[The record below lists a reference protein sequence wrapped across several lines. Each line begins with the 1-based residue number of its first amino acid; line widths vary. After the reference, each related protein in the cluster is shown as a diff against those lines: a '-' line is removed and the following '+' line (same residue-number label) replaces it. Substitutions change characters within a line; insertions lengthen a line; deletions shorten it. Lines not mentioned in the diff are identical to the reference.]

1 MNKPIYVFFS
11 RNITV
16 GFDLKGN
23 TMIHCSNCN
32 FELPESAKF
41 CPECGTP
48 YTPEVKSTVD
58 TPEAALR
65 EKNVCDKCGLE
76 LPIGAKF
83 CTICGGKAIKDTSV
97 ITPTSCIIGGTAASA
112 TVSGGMMESVAVE
125 AVEETPAAPAP
136 APEAAPFGETVAP
149 FVADISAPVETP
161 ATAPFAAPVVDI
173 PEIAEMGEIPEIAE
187 IPEMG
192 AIPEMPAE
200 NTAPVTPTPA
210 VAPVPTVN
218 TIQQPASPAS
228 PLSQPIAPT
237 QPVSAISQPV
247 SATQPVSA
255 SPIIPPV
262 SGTATAVMPNPAPV
276 NPANSLNPNMQTG
289 TMPTYNA
296 APAGTPGFAPTG
308 AVAPAVNLGKGGS
321 AVNYA
326 NPVNNANPAASS
338 NNAKSGKKK
347 MPIGGKIGIIAGSL
361 VAACAVAAGVF
372 FALDKATF
380 LSTLLGKEKYAVMV
394 ESKAITDV
402 ANQIDTQSISDG
414 VEAVSSVYSAMAQL
428 GVSDDDFGPMIDIED
443 MSNTAASQSAVPM
456 MSVVPMNSTGEID
469 MAAYIKAVNE
479 LYLKTYGVNS
489 VKEQMSIDVEV
500 GDALIDLAG
509 GDSATIK
516 EIEKLIN
523 NTEIACDAIVDENA
537 MQVTYDIK
545 LDQATVDCK
554 VIVNSDNEM
563 YIAFPFVSDKAFL
576 MKLPVPSEEVKEPA
590 VLQLDKAELTR
601 IIGEVVQ
608 SYLMNY
614 KSAAIEMEEGSV
626 KVAGVTVSGKEIT
639 AEFEGE
645 LLEKLFTDIAEIIAK
660 DEYLKNKIVEYCNE
674 IGVEMTAEKY
684 ETAIMDAIE
693 FEAGDGDKL
702 VITTIIDKKGNIL
715 AKKIEAVDV
724 TAGDD
729 PEKVTV
735 GWTMQ
740 EKVAAF
746 EMTFGDEG
754 KVTVKADIMNESD
767 FDMTVGVESDGE
779 QMVFNVNCMGVKT
792 EQYCGQEVAVGT
804 YVISMELPESFEDQ
818 LGSKEAFAAINNMT
832 LTFSTKIEG
841 NTQNAYVRL
850 DASKYGS
857 VQMNVSA
864 AAEND
869 SVSEYPTDVI
879 DLTPVLEQ
887 GTLDNTAMGRLKDYL
902 DEVGVAYDG
911 IRNALSGYSIFE
923 ELPEFT
929 NPLDSST
936 GPAHGDDALSPDE
949 ILQYIEEDLQELAE
963 YTLLVDSSNTEMLSR
978 IIGLVKKYSDLS
990 ENVKQLAEA
999 SAETEGYAEALAA
1012 AEEQYWELFDELWDI
1027 EIEIDE
1033 SGSGQSLSDMLP
1045 SVNAGEFTKMD
1056 YTDIYGIMIAYNT
1069 VFDTIKYNEK
1079 ELIIDD
1085 KLRKLYDV
1093 ADYARIDV
1101 DHDWD
1106 YFYESLNRGNLN
1118 INLLN
1123 NFRNSM
1129 KDYVPAVNALVD
1141 ELEAR
1146 GLA

>member
-1 MNKPIYVFFS
+1 
-11 RNITV
+11 
-16 GFDLKGN
+16 
-23 TMIHCSNCN
+23 MIHCSNCN

-58 TPEAALR
+58 THEAALR

-83 CTICGGKAIKDTSV
+83 CSICGGKAIKDTSV
-97 ITPTSCIIGGTAASA
+97 ITPTSCIIGGAAASA
-112 TVSGGMMESVAVE
+112 AVSGGMMESVAVE
-125 AVEETPAAPAP
+125 PVEEAPAAPAP
-136 APEAAPFGETVAP
+136 APEAVPLGDAAPVAEDNP
-149 FVADISAPVETP
+149 APAVADISAP
-161 ATAPFAAPVVDI
+161 AAAPVMDI
-173 PEIAEMGEIPEIAE
+173 PEIAEMGEIPEIGEIGE

-192 AIPEMPAE
+192 AIPEMPVE
-200 NTAPVTPTPA
+200 NAAPVMPTPA

-218 TIQQPASPAS
+218 AIQQPASSAS

-237 QPVSAISQPV
+237 QPVSAVSQPV

-262 SGTATAVMPNPAPV
+262 SGTATAVMPTPTPV
-276 NPANSLNPNMQTG
+276 NSANSLNPNMQTG

-296 APAGTPGFAPTG
+296 APA
-308 AVAPAVNLGKGGS
+308 VNLGKGGG
-321 AVNYA
+321 AVNYSI
-326 NPVNNANPAASS
+326 PAASS

-372 FALDKATF
+372 FALDRAAF

-402 ANQIDTQSISDG
+402 ANRIDTQSISEG
-414 VEAVSSVYSAMAQL
+414 VEAVSSVYSAMATTM
-428 GVSDDDFGPMIDIED
+428 DDMGGMGAMGGGMIDIED

-489 VKEQMSIDVEV
+489 IKEQMSIDVEV
-500 GDALIDLAG
+500 GDSLASLIG
-509 GDSATIK
+509 GDKQTIE

-523 NTEIACDAIVDENA
+523 NTEIGCGVIVDENA
-537 MQVTYDIK
+537 MQIDYDIK

-554 VIVNSDNEM
+554 VIMNSDNEM
-563 YIAFPFVSDKAFL
+563 YIVLPFVSDKAFL
-576 MKLPVPSEEVKEPA
+576 MKLPVPTEEVKEPA

-626 KVAGVTVSGKEIT
+626 EIAGVTVSGKEIT

-645 LLEKLFTDIAEIIAK
+645 LLEKLLTDIAEIIAK

-684 ETAIMDAIE
+684 ETAIMGVDD

-715 AKKIEAVDV
+715 AKKIDAVDKDTV
-724 TAGDD
+724 T
-729 PEKVTV
+729 EEVTV
-735 GWTMQ
+735 GWIMQ

-754 KVTVKADIMNESD
+754 KVVIKADIMNESD
-767 FDMTVGVESDGE
+767 FDMTVEVEADGE
-779 QMVFNVNCMGVKT
+779 QMVFSVNCMGVKT
-792 EQYCGQEVAVGT
+792 EQYCGKEVPVGT
-804 YVISMELPESFEDQ
+804 CVISMELPDSFEDQ
-818 LGSKEAFAAINNMT
+818 LGSKEALAAINNMMLT
-832 LTFSTKIEG
+832 LSTKIEG
-841 NTQNAYVRL
+841 NTQYAYVRL

-857 VQMNVSA
+857 VQLNVSA
-864 AAEND
+864 TAEND
-869 SVSEYPTDVI
+869 AVSEYPTDVI
-879 DLTPVLEQ
+879 DLTPAMEQ
-887 GTLDNTAMGRLKDYL
+887 GTLDDAAMGQLKEYL

-911 IRNALSGYSIFE
+911 IRNALSDYSIFKS
-923 ELPEFT
+923 LPEYT

-936 GPAHGDDALSPDE
+936 GPSHGDDALSPDD
-949 ILQYIEEDLQELAE
+949 ILQYISEDMQELSE
-963 YTLLVDSSNTEMLSR
+963 YAQLVDSSNTEMVSR
-978 IIGLVKKYSDLS
+978 ITALSTKYTDLHQS
-990 ENVKQLAEA
+990 VTLLAETP
-999 SAETEGYAEALAA
+999 AETEGYADALAA
-1012 AEEQYWELFDELWDI
+1012 AEDQYWELFDELWDI

-1033 SGSGQSLSDMLP
+1033 SSSGQSLSGMLP
-1045 SVNAGEFTKMD
+1045 SVNANEFTKMD
-1056 YTDIYGIMIAYNT
+1056 YTEIYGIMLAYNV
-1069 VFDTIKYNEK
+1069 VFDTIKENEK
-1079 ELIIDD
+1079 QLIIDD
-1085 KLRKLYDV
+1085 KLLKLYDT

-1123 NFRNSM
+1123 NLRNSM

>member
-1 MNKPIYVFFS
+1 
-11 RNITV
+11 
-16 GFDLKGN
+16 
-23 TMIHCSNCN
+23 MIHCSNCN

-97 ITPTSCIIGGTAASA
+97 ITPTSCIIGGAAASA
-112 TVSGGMMESVAVE
+112 AVSGGMMESVAVE

-149 FVADISAPVETP
+149 FVADISAPAETP
-161 ATAPFAAPVVDI
+161 AAAPFAAPVVDI

-218 TIQQPASPAS
+218 TIQQPVSPTNSANSANSVSSAS

-276 NPANSLNPNMQTG
+276 NPANSLNPNVQTG
-289 TMPTYNA
+289 AMPTYNA
-296 APAGTPGFAPTG
+296 AS
-308 AVAPAVNLGKGGS
+308 AVNLGKGGS
-321 AVNYA
+321 AVNYV
-326 NPVNNANPAASS
+326 NPVNNANTAASS

-372 FALDKATF
+372 FALDRATF

-402 ANQIDTQSISDG
+402 ANRIDTQSISEG
-414 VEAVSSVYSAMAQL
+414 VEVVSSVYSAMATTM
-428 GVSDDDFGPMIDIED
+428 GDAGAMGGSMIDIED

-456 MSVVPMNSTGEID
+456 MYVGSTNSAGEID

-489 VKEQMSIDVEV
+489 IKEQVSIDVEV

-509 GDSATIK
+509 GDSATIR

-523 NTEIACDAIVDENA
+523 NTEIACGAIVDENA

-554 VIVNSDNEM
+554 VIMNSDNEM
-563 YIAFPFVSDKAFL
+563 YIALPFVSDKAFL

-590 VLQLDKAELTR
+590 ALQLDKAELTR

-626 KVAGVTVSGKEIT
+626 KIADVTVSGKEIT

-660 DEYLKNKIVEYCNE
+660 DEYLKNKILDYCNE

-715 AKKIEAVDV
+715 AKTIEAVDKD
-724 TAGDD
+724 ADD
-729 PEKVTV
+729 TEAEKVTV
-735 GWTMQ
+735 GWTFQ

-754 KVTVKADIMNESD
+754 KVVVKADIMNESD
-767 FDMTVGVESDGE
+767 FDMTVEVESDGE
-779 QMVFNVNCMGVKT
+779 QMVFNINCMGVKT
-792 EQYCGQEVAVGT
+792 EQYCGKEVPVGT
-804 YVISMELPESFEDQ
+804 CVISMELPESFEDQ
-818 LGSKEAFAAINNMT
+818 LGSKEAFAAINNMM
-832 LTFSTKIEG
+832 LTFSTRIEG

-850 DASKYGS
+850 DVSKYGS
-857 VQMNVSA
+857 VQFNVSA

-869 SVSEYPTDVI
+869 AVSEYPTDVI

-887 GTLDNTAMGRLKDYL
+887 GTLDDAAMGQLKDYL

-923 ELPEFT
+923 ELPEYT

-936 GPAHGDDALSPDE
+936 GPAHGDDALTPDD

-1033 SGSGQSLSDMLP
+1033 SSSGQSLSDMLP

-1056 YTDIYGIMIAYNT
+1056 YTELYGIMLTYNA
-1069 VFDTIKYNEK
+1069 VFDTIKDNEK

-1085 KLRKLYDV
+1085 KLLKLYDT

-1101 DHDWD
+1101 DHDWT

-1123 NFRNSM
+1123 NLRNSM